1 MSISFNNAKGSA
13 IKNTEAYKYVDGE
26 NVVRLIGNIL
36 PRYLYWLKDKEGKD
50 IPLECLAFDRDK
62 EKFTNKE
69 VDHVRTYFPELKCQW
84 SYAIN
89 CIDPKDGKVK
99 VLNLKKKLL
108 QQIMDA
114 AADGLG
120 DPTDV
125 DSGWD
130 CVFKRVKSGPLAF
143 NVEYNLSVLKLKK
156 RALTPEERDI
166 VAAADT
172 IDVKLPRPTPTE
184 IETICKRIVNS
195 EESSEEDST
204 EESPATEAAKDL

>member
-156 RALTPEERDI
+156 RALTPEELDV

-172 IDVKLPRPTPTE
+172 IDVKLPRPTPAE
-184 IETICKRIVNS
+184 IEIICKRIVNS
-195 EESSEEDST
+195 EDSSEEGST